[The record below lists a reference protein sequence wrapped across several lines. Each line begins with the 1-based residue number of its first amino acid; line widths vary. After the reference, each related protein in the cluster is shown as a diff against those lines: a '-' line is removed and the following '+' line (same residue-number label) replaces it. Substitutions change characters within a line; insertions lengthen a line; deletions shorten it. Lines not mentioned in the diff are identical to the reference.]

1 MLIDDLTLIQPIG
14 KGAFGEVYL
23 TSKQGSKEKYATKR
37 IEKKRFTG
45 NPRAKKYLDNE
56 IDILK
61 DISHPNIVKL
71 FDIKETSQYLYLVTE
86 FCNGGGL
93 SDCLEYYDEKYN
105 KPFPENVVQYLMR
118 QIVSALSYLHG
129 KKILHRDIKLDNIL
143 VQFDNEEDRK
153 NKNMLKA
160 TVKLIDFG
168 FARYLKKEELA
179 YSTLG
184 SPINMDPGIL
194 RKLNKVEH
202 SNEYGY
208 DEKADIWSLGT
219 ICYEMLIGK
228 CTFDA
233 DSMADLLRK
242 VEEGDYLL
250 PTTLSKEAVSF
261 LNCMLQYD
269 YKRRLSAQELSRHK
283 FLNKNVKDFNQINLS
298 KVKSKVKGENLKIN
312 SKINQSIWAL
322 FGGESI
328 ILDKIGSNGMINK
341 NINYN
346 IGGNLEE
353 IKEEMEII
361 DKGSQQQNKPKIEK
375 NPLINNTADT
385 GNNIP
390 DMKRKPSGKKLREK
404 ALEDEFMKVFDLIN
418 NDCIYIE
425 PKLIPIIPGDD
436 PAVINRTEYCDDN

>member
-37 IEKKRFTG
+37 IEKKRFTA

-61 DISHPNIVKL
+61 DINHPNIVKL
-71 FDIKETSQYLYLVTE
+71 YDIKETSQYLYLVTE

-93 SDCLEYYDEKYN
+93 SDCLEYYDENYN
-105 KPFPENVVQYLMR
+105 KPFPENVVQYLMK

-143 VQFDNEEDRK
+143 VKFDNEEDRK
-153 NKNMLKA
+153 KKNMLKA

-168 FARYLKKEELA
+168 FARYLKNEELA

-233 DSMADLLRK
+233 DSMANLLKK
-242 VEEGDYLL
+242 VEKGDYFL
-250 PTTLSKEAVSF
+250 PATLSKEAVSF

-269 YKRRLSAQELSRHK
+269 YKRRLSALELSRHK
-283 FLNKNVKDFNQINLS
+283 FLNKNVNDFNQINLS
-298 KVKSKVKGENLKIN
+298 KIKSKVKGENIRIN
-312 SKINQSIWAL
+312 SKMNQSIWAL
-322 FGGESI
+322 FGGEST
-328 ILDKIGSNGMINK
+328 ILDNIGCNGMINK
-341 NINYN
+341 NIKNN
-346 IGGNLEE
+346 NVEKLEP
-353 IKEEMEII
+353 IKEEIEIK
-361 DKGSQQQNKPKIEK
+361 DRVKPKPQQD
-375 NPLINNTADT
+375 NQ
-385 GNNIP
+385 IP
-390 DMKRKPSGKKLREK
+390 PVIPRRPSGKRLKEK
-404 ALEDEFMKVFDLIN
+404 TLEEEFMEVFDFIN
-418 NDCIYIE
+418 NDCIFIE

-436 PAVINRTEYCDDN
+436 PAIINRTEYCDDN